1 MIFSREKQSG
11 QGRMMRQSLIRNSFS
26 QCGEYI
32 HGTQGMGVLSWI
44 FAVNDCGC
52 SPDGGWF

>member
-1 MIFSREKQSG
+1 
-11 QGRMMRQSLIRNSFS
+11 MMRQSLIRNSFS
-26 QCGEYI
+26 QRGEYI
-32 HGTQGMGVLSWI
+32 HETRGMGVLSWI